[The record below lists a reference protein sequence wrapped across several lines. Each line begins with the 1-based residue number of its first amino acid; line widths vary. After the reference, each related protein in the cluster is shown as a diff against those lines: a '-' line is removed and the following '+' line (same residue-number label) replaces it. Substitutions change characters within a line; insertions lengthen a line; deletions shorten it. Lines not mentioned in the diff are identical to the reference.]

1 MIRYAARHSMVYF
14 FACFLKMVI
23 NDWMEG
29 EGNEMYIDGVF
40 SGGGVKGIA
49 LAGAYEALEEKGF
62 RFKRLAGTSAGAI
75 IAAFIASGYTSKEI
89 HALIEEVDGEK
100 LLDQRYSFLPLK
112 MLQWVSIYWRLGL
125 YKGDTIEKWIADL
138 LRAKGIRVFGD
149 LQKGSLRLIASD
161 LTNGTMIV
169 LPDDLVRYG
178 LNPDMFPVARAVR
191 MSCSI
196 PYFFE
201 PIKLKTDTD
210 TATVVDGGVLS
221 NFPIW
226 LFSKERKR
234 PVIGVTLAPRERER
248 PRKNIRNAFELFGAL
263 FETMK
268 DAHDARHIASRYEQN
283 IIFLPVDDVMATDFH
298 LTQQKKLALIE
309 LGKRQTELFLK
320 QWTY

>member
-1 MIRYAARHSMVYF
+1 
-14 FACFLKMVI
+14 
-23 NDWMEG
+23 
-29 EGNEMYIDGVF
+29 MYVDGVF
-40 SGGGVKGIA
+40 SGGGVKGVA

-62 RFKRLAGTSAGAI
+62 RFARLAGTSAGAV
-75 IAAFIASGYTSKEI
+75 IAAFIASGYSSKEI
-89 HALIEEVDGEK
+89 HALIEEVEGER

-125 YKGDTIEKWIADL
+125 FKGDTLEKWIADL
-138 LRAKGIRVFGD
+138 LRAKGVRVFGD
-149 LQKGSLRLIASD
+149 LKKGSLRLIASD

-201 PIKLKTDTD
+201 PIKLKTDTG

-234 PVIGVTLAPRERER
+234 PVIGVTLAPNERER
-248 PRKNIRNAFELFGAL
+248 PKKNIGNAFELFGAL

-283 IIFLPVDDVMATDFH
+283 IIFLPVDNVMATEFH

-309 LGKRQTELFLK
+309 LGKSRTEQFLK

>member
-1 MIRYAARHSMVYF
+1 
-14 FACFLKMVI
+14 
-23 NDWMEG
+23 
-29 EGNEMYIDGVF
+29 MYIDGVF
-40 SGGGVKGIA
+40 SGGGVKGVA

-62 RFKRLAGTSAGAI
+62 RFARLAGTSAGAV
-75 IAAFIASGYTSKEI
+75 IAAFIASGYSSKEI
-89 HALIEEVDGEK
+89 HALIEEADGES

-125 YKGDTIEKWIADL
+125 FKGDMLEKWIADL
-138 LRAKGIRVFGD
+138 LRVKGVRVFGD
-149 LQKGSLRLIASD
+149 LKKGSLRLIASD

-201 PIKLKTDTD
+201 PIKLKTDTGI
-210 TATVVDGGVLS
+210 ATVVDGGVLS

-234 PVIGVTLAPRERER
+234 PVIGVTLAPNERER
-248 PRKNIRNAFELFGAL
+248 PKKNIRNAFELFGAL

-283 IIFLPVDDVMATDFH
+283 IIFLPVDNVMATEFH

-309 LGKRQTELFLK
+309 LGKSRTEQFLK
-320 QWTY
+320 HWTY

>member
-1 MIRYAARHSMVYF
+1 
-14 FACFLKMVI
+14 
-23 NDWMEG
+23 
-29 EGNEMYIDGVF
+29 MYIDGVF

-49 LAGAYEALEEKGF
+49 LAGAYEMLEEKGF
-62 RFKRLAGTSAGAI
+62 RFKRVAGTSAGAI
-75 IAAFIASGYTSKEI
+75 IAAFIASGYTGKEI
-89 HALIEEVDGEK
+89 RTLIEEVDGEK

-112 MLQWVSIYWRLGL
+112 MLQWISIYWRLGL

-149 LQKGSLRLIASD
+149 LPKGSLRLIASD

-169 LPDDLVRYG
+169 LPDDLGRYG

-201 PIKLKTDTD
+201 PIKLKTESGA
-210 TATVVDGGVLS
+210 ATVVDGGVLS

-248 PRKNIRNAFELFGAL
+248 PKKNIRNAFELFAAL

-283 IIFLPVDDVMATDFH
+283 IIFLPVDDVMATDFYV
-298 LTQQKKLALIE
+298 TKQKKLALIE
-309 LGKRQTELFLK
+309 LGKRQTEQFLRK
-320 QWTY
+320 WTY

>member
-1 MIRYAARHSMVYF
+1 
-14 FACFLKMVI
+14 
-23 NDWMEG
+23 
-29 EGNEMYIDGVF
+29 MYIDGVF
-40 SGGGVKGIA
+40 SGGGVKGVA

-62 RFKRLAGTSAGAI
+62 RFARLAGTSAGAV
-75 IAAFIASGYTSKEI
+75 IAAFIASGYSSKEI
-89 HALIEEVDGEK
+89 HALIEEVEGER

-125 YKGDTIEKWIADL
+125 FKGDTLEKWIADL
-138 LRAKGIRVFGD
+138 LRAKGVRVFGD
-149 LQKGSLRLIASD
+149 LKKGSLRLIASD

-201 PIKLKTDTD
+201 PIKLKTDTG

-234 PVIGVTLAPRERER
+234 PVIGVTLAPNERER
-248 PRKNIRNAFELFGAL
+248 PKKNIGNAFELFGAL

-283 IIFLPVDDVMATDFH
+283 IIFLPVDNVMATEFH

-309 LGKRQTELFLK
+309 LGKSRTEQFLK

>member
-1 MIRYAARHSMVYF
+1 
-14 FACFLKMVI
+14 
-23 NDWMEG
+23 
-29 EGNEMYIDGVF
+29 MYIDGVF
-40 SGGGVKGIA
+40 SGGGVKGVA

-62 RFKRLAGTSAGAI
+62 RFARLAGTSAGAV
-75 IAAFIASGYTSKEI
+75 IAAFIASGYSSKEI
-89 HALIEEVDGEK
+89 HALIEEVDGER

-125 YKGDTIEKWIADL
+125 FKGDTLEKWIADL
-138 LRAKGIRVFGD
+138 LRAKGVRVFGD
-149 LQKGSLRLIASD
+149 LKKGSLRLIASD

-201 PIKLKTDTD
+201 PIKLKTDTG

-234 PVIGVTLAPRERER
+234 PVIGVTLAPNERER
-248 PRKNIRNAFELFGAL
+248 PKKNIGNAFGLFGAL

-283 IIFLPVDDVMATDFH
+283 IIFLPVDNVMATEFH

-309 LGKRQTELFLK
+309 LGKSRTEQFLK

>member
-1 MIRYAARHSMVYF
+1 
-14 FACFLKMVI
+14 
-23 NDWMEG
+23 
-29 EGNEMYIDGVF
+29 MYIDGVF

-62 RFKRLAGTSAGAI
+62 RFKRIAGTSAGAI

-89 HALIEEVDGEK
+89 RALIEEVEGEK
-100 LLDQRYSFLPLK
+100 LLDQRYSCLPLK

-125 YKGDTIEKWIADL
+125 YKGDTMEKWIADL

-149 LQKGSLRLIASD
+149 LPKGSLRLIASD

-201 PIKLKTDTD
+201 PIKLKTATG

-248 PRKNIRNAFELFGAL
+248 PKKNIRNAFELFGAL

-283 IIFLPVDDVMATDFH
+283 IIFLPVDDVMATEFH

-309 LGKRQTELFLK
+309 LGKRRTELFLK

>member
-1 MIRYAARHSMVYF
+1 
-14 FACFLKMVI
+14 
-23 NDWMEG
+23 
-29 EGNEMYIDGVF
+29 MYIDGVF
-40 SGGGVKGIA
+40 SGGGVKGVA

-62 RFKRLAGTSAGAI
+62 RFARLAGTSAGAV
-75 IAAFIASGYTSKEI
+75 IAAFIASGYSSKEI
-89 HALIEEVDGEK
+89 HALIEEVDGER

-125 YKGDTIEKWIADL
+125 FKGDTLEKWIADL
-138 LRAKGIRVFGD
+138 LRAKGVRVFGD
-149 LQKGSLRLIASD
+149 LKKGSLRLIASD

-201 PIKLKTDTD
+201 PIKLKTDTG

-226 LFSKERKR
+226 MFSKERKR
-234 PVIGVTLAPRERER
+234 PVIGVTLAPNERER
-248 PRKNIRNAFELFGAL
+248 PKKNIGNAFEMFGAL

-283 IIFLPVDDVMATDFH
+283 IIFLPVDNVMATEFH

-309 LGKRQTELFLK
+309 LGKSRTEQFLK

>member
-1 MIRYAARHSMVYF
+1 
-14 FACFLKMVI
+14 
-23 NDWMEG
+23 
-29 EGNEMYIDGVF
+29 MYIDGVF

-283 IIFLPVDDVMATDFH
+283 IIFLPVDDVMATEFH

-309 LGKRQTELFLK
+309 LGKRRTEQFLK

>member
-1 MIRYAARHSMVYF
+1 
-14 FACFLKMVI
+14 
-23 NDWMEG
+23 
-29 EGNEMYIDGVF
+29 MYIDGVF
-40 SGGGVKGIA
+40 SGGGVKGVA

-62 RFKRLAGTSAGAI
+62 RFARLAGTSAGAV
-75 IAAFIASGYTSKEI
+75 IAAFIASGYSSKEI
-89 HALIEEVDGEK
+89 HALIEEVDGER

-125 YKGDTIEKWIADL
+125 FKGDTLEKWIADL
-138 LRAKGIRVFGD
+138 LRAKGVRVFGD
-149 LQKGSLRLIASD
+149 LKKGSLRLIASD

-178 LNPDMFPVARAVR
+178 LNPDLFPVARAVR

-201 PIKLKTDTD
+201 PIKLKTDTG

-234 PVIGVTLAPRERER
+234 PVIGVTLAPNERER
-248 PRKNIRNAFELFGAL
+248 PKKNIGNAFELFGAL

-283 IIFLPVDDVMATDFH
+283 IIFLPVDNVMATEFH

-309 LGKRQTELFLK
+309 LGKSRTEQFLK

>member
-1 MIRYAARHSMVYF
+1 
-14 FACFLKMVI
+14 
-23 NDWMEG
+23 
-29 EGNEMYIDGVF
+29 MYIDGVF
-40 SGGGVKGIA
+40 SGGGVKGVA

-62 RFKRLAGTSAGAI
+62 RFARLAGTSAGAV
-75 IAAFIASGYTSKEI
+75 IAAFIASGYSSKEI
-89 HALIEEVDGEK
+89 HALIEEADGES

-112 MLQWVSIYWRLGL
+112 MLQWASIYWRLGL
-125 YKGDTIEKWIADL
+125 FKGDMLEKWIADL
-138 LRAKGIRVFGD
+138 LRVKGVRVFGD
-149 LQKGSLRLIASD
+149 LKKGSLRLIASD

-201 PIKLKTDTD
+201 PIKLKTDTGI
-210 TATVVDGGVLS
+210 ATVVDGGVLS

-234 PVIGVTLAPRERER
+234 PVIGVTLAPNERER
-248 PRKNIRNAFELFGAL
+248 PKKNIRNAFELFGAL

-283 IIFLPVDDVMATDFH
+283 IIFLPVDNVMATEFH

-309 LGKRQTELFLK
+309 LGKSRTEQFLK

>member
-1 MIRYAARHSMVYF
+1 
-14 FACFLKMVI
+14 
-23 NDWMEG
+23 
-29 EGNEMYIDGVF
+29 MYIDGVF
-40 SGGGVKGIA
+40 SGGGVKGVA
-49 LAGAYEALEEKGF
+49 LAGAFEALEEKGF
-62 RFKRLAGTSAGAI
+62 RFARLAGTSAGAV
-75 IAAFIASGYTSKEI
+75 IAAFIASGYSSKEI
-89 HALIEEVDGEK
+89 HALIEEVDGER

-125 YKGDTIEKWIADL
+125 FKGDTLEKWIADL
-138 LRAKGIRVFGD
+138 LRAKGVRVFGD
-149 LQKGSLRLIASD
+149 LKKGSLRLIASD

-201 PIKLKTDTD
+201 PIKLKTDTG

-234 PVIGVTLAPRERER
+234 PVIGVTLAPNERER
-248 PRKNIRNAFELFGAL
+248 PKKNIGNAFELFGAL

-283 IIFLPVDDVMATDFH
+283 IIFLPVDNVMATEFH

-309 LGKRQTELFLK
+309 LGKSRTEQFLK

>member
-1 MIRYAARHSMVYF
+1 
-14 FACFLKMVI
+14 
-23 NDWMEG
+23 
-29 EGNEMYIDGVF
+29 MYIDGVF

-49 LAGAYEALEEKGF
+49 LAGAYEVLEEKGF
-62 RFKRLAGTSAGAI
+62 RFKRVAGTSAGAI

-201 PIKLKTDTD
+201 PIKLKTDTG

-248 PRKNIRNAFELFGAL
+248 PKKNIRNAFELFGAL

-309 LGKRQTELFLK
+309 LGKRRTELFLK

>member
-1 MIRYAARHSMVYF
+1 
-14 FACFLKMVI
+14 
-23 NDWMEG
+23 
-29 EGNEMYIDGVF
+29 MYIDGVF
-40 SGGGVKGIA
+40 SGGGVKGVA

-62 RFKRLAGTSAGAI
+62 RFARLAGTSAGAV
-75 IAAFIASGYTSKEI
+75 IAAFIASGYSSKEI
-89 HALIEEVDGEK
+89 HALIEEVDGER

-125 YKGDTIEKWIADL
+125 FKGDTLEKWIADL
-138 LRAKGIRVFGD
+138 LRAKGVRVFGD
-149 LQKGSLRLIASD
+149 LKKGSLRLIASD

-201 PIKLKTDTD
+201 PIKLKTDTG

-234 PVIGVTLAPRERER
+234 PVIGVTLAPNERER
-248 PRKNIRNAFELFGAL
+248 PKKNIGNAFELFGAL

-283 IIFLPVDDVMATDFH
+283 IIFLPVENVMATEFH

-309 LGKRQTELFLK
+309 LGKSRTEQFLK

>member
-1 MIRYAARHSMVYF
+1 
-14 FACFLKMVI
+14 
-23 NDWMEG
+23 
-29 EGNEMYIDGVF
+29 MYIDGVF
-40 SGGGVKGIA
+40 SGGGVKGVA

-62 RFKRLAGTSAGAI
+62 RFARLAGTSAGAV
-75 IAAFIASGYTSKEI
+75 IAAFIASGYSSKEI
-89 HALIEEVDGEK
+89 HALIEEVDGER

-125 YKGDTIEKWIADL
+125 FKGDTLEKWIADL
-138 LRAKGIRVFGD
+138 LRAKGVRVFGD
-149 LQKGSLRLIASD
+149 LKKGSLRLIASD

-201 PIKLKTDTD
+201 PIKLKTDTG
-210 TATVVDGGVLS
+210 TANVVDGGVLS

-234 PVIGVTLAPRERER
+234 PVIGVTLAPNERER
-248 PRKNIRNAFELFGAL
+248 PKKNIGNAFELFGAL

-283 IIFLPVDDVMATDFH
+283 IIFLPVDNVMATEFH

-309 LGKRQTELFLK
+309 LGKSRTEQFLK

>member
-1 MIRYAARHSMVYF
+1 
-14 FACFLKMVI
+14 
-23 NDWMEG
+23 
-29 EGNEMYIDGVF
+29 MYIDGVF
-40 SGGGVKGIA
+40 SGGGVKGVA

-62 RFKRLAGTSAGAI
+62 RFARLAGTSAGAV
-75 IAAFIASGYTSKEI
+75 IAAFIASGYSSKEI
-89 HALIEEVDGEK
+89 HALIEEVDGER

-125 YKGDTIEKWIADL
+125 FKGDTLEKWIADL
-138 LRAKGIRVFGD
+138 LRAKGVRVFGD
-149 LQKGSLRLIASD
+149 LKKGSLRLIASD

-201 PIKLKTDTD
+201 PIKLKTDTG

-234 PVIGVTLAPRERER
+234 PVIGVTLAPNERER
-248 PRKNIRNAFELFGAL
+248 PKKNIGNAFELFGAL

-283 IIFLPVDDVMATDFH
+283 IIFLPVDNVMATEFH

-309 LGKRQTELFLK
+309 LGKSRTEQFLK

>member
-1 MIRYAARHSMVYF
+1 
-14 FACFLKMVI
+14 
-23 NDWMEG
+23 
-29 EGNEMYIDGVF
+29 MYIDGVF
-40 SGGGVKGIA
+40 SGGGVKGVA

-62 RFKRLAGTSAGAI
+62 RFARLAGTSAGAV
-75 IAAFIASGYTSKEI
+75 IAAFIASGYSSKEI
-89 HALIEEVDGEK
+89 HALIEEVDGER
-100 LLDQRYSFLPLK
+100 LLDQRYSILPLK

-125 YKGDTIEKWIADL
+125 FKGDTLEKWIADL
-138 LRAKGIRVFGD
+138 LRAKGVRVFGD
-149 LQKGSLRLIASD
+149 LKKGSLRLIASD

-201 PIKLKTDTD
+201 PIKLKTDTG

-234 PVIGVTLAPRERER
+234 PVIGVTLAPNERER
-248 PRKNIRNAFELFGAL
+248 PKKNIGNAFELFGAL

-283 IIFLPVDDVMATDFH
+283 IIFLPVDNVMATEFH

-309 LGKRQTELFLK
+309 LGKSRTEQFLK

>member
-1 MIRYAARHSMVYF
+1 
-14 FACFLKMVI
+14 
-23 NDWMEG
+23 
-29 EGNEMYIDGVF
+29 MYIDGVF
-40 SGGGVKGIA
+40 SGGGVKGVA

-62 RFKRLAGTSAGAI
+62 RFARLAGTSAGAV
-75 IAAFIASGYTSKEI
+75 IAAFIASGYSSKEI
-89 HALIEEVDGEK
+89 HALIEEVDGER

-125 YKGDTIEKWIADL
+125 FKGDTLEKWIADL
-138 LRAKGIRVFGD
+138 LRAKGVRVFGD
-149 LQKGSLRLIASD
+149 LKKGSLRLIASD

-201 PIKLKTDTD
+201 PIKLKTDTG

-234 PVIGVTLAPRERER
+234 PVIGVTLAPNERER
-248 PRKNIRNAFELFGAL
+248 PKKNIGNAFELFGAL

-283 IIFLPVDDVMATDFH
+283 IIFLPVDNVMATEFH

-309 LGKRQTELFLK
+309 LGRSRTEQFLK

>member
-1 MIRYAARHSMVYF
+1 
-14 FACFLKMVI
+14 
-23 NDWMEG
+23 
-29 EGNEMYIDGVF
+29 MYIDGVF
-40 SGGGVKGIA
+40 SGGGIKGVA

-62 RFKRLAGTSAGAI
+62 RFERLAGTSAGAI

-89 HALIEEVDGEK
+89 NALINEVDGEQ

-125 YKGDTIEKWIADL
+125 YKGDTLEKWIADQ
-138 LRAKGIRVFGD
+138 LRAKGVRVFGD
-149 LQKGSLRLIASD
+149 LKRGSLRLIASD

-169 LPDDLVRYG
+169 LPDDLGRYG
-178 LNPDMFPVARAVR
+178 LNPELFPVARAVR

-201 PIKLKTDTD
+201 PIKLKCDGGTS
-210 TATVVDGGVLS
+210 TVVDGGVLS

-234 PVIGVTLAPRERER
+234 PVIGVTLAPHEKER
-248 PRKNIRNAFELFGAL
+248 PKKSIRNAFELFGAL

-268 DAHDARHIASRYEQN
+268 DAHDARHIATRYEQN
-283 IIFLPVDDVMATDFH
+283 IIFLPVDHVMATDFH
-298 LTQQKKLALIE
+298 LTPQKKLALIE
-309 LGKRQTELFLK
+309 LGKSRTELFLK

>member
-1 MIRYAARHSMVYF
+1 
-14 FACFLKMVI
+14 
-23 NDWMEG
+23 
-29 EGNEMYIDGVF
+29 MYIDGVF
-40 SGGGVKGIA
+40 SGGGVKGVA

-62 RFKRLAGTSAGAI
+62 RFARLAGTSAGAV
-75 IAAFIASGYTSKEI
+75 IAAFIASGYSSKEI
-89 HALIEEVDGEK
+89 HALIEEVDGER

-125 YKGDTIEKWIADL
+125 FKGDTLEKWIADL
-138 LRAKGIRVFGD
+138 LRAKGVRVFGD
-149 LQKGSLRLIASD
+149 LKKGSLRLIASD

-201 PIKLKTDTD
+201 PIKLKTDTG

-234 PVIGVTLAPRERER
+234 PVIGVTLAPNERER
-248 PRKNIRNAFELFGAL
+248 PKKIS
-263 FETMK
+263 ETL
-268 DAHDARHIASRYEQN
+268 SN
-283 IIFLPVDDVMATDFH
+283 C
-298 LTQQKKLALIE
+298 LALC
-309 LGKRQTELFLK
+309 LKR
-320 QWTY
+320 

>member
-1 MIRYAARHSMVYF
+1 
-14 FACFLKMVI
+14 
-23 NDWMEG
+23 
-29 EGNEMYIDGVF
+29 MYIDGVF
-40 SGGGVKGIA
+40 SGGGVKGVA

-62 RFKRLAGTSAGAI
+62 RFARLAGTSAGAV
-75 IAAFIASGYTSKEI
+75 IAAFIASGYSSKEI
-89 HALIEEVDGEK
+89 HALIEEVDGER

-125 YKGDTIEKWIADL
+125 FKGDTLEKWIADL
-138 LRAKGIRVFGD
+138 LRARGVRVFGD
-149 LQKGSLRLIASD
+149 LKKGSLRLIASD

-201 PIKLKTDTD
+201 PIKLKTDTG

-234 PVIGVTLAPRERER
+234 PVIGVTLAPNERER
-248 PRKNIRNAFELFGAL
+248 PKKNIGNAFELFGAL

-283 IIFLPVDDVMATDFH
+283 IIFLPVDNVMATEFH

-309 LGKRQTELFLK
+309 LGKSRTEQFLK